1 MRGHLALSKSPP
13 GSAGD
18 TYPENHFPSI
28 ASIMASNAMSRL
40 KKELRQLMKEPEPV
54 LRAMPRPNNLL
65 VSDPLEGWGF
75 EEER

>member
-1 MRGHLALSKSPP
+1 
-13 GSAGD
+13 
-18 TYPENHFPSI
+18 
-28 ASIMASNAMSRL
+28 MASNAMSRL